1 VLWVRVPP
9 LLPSFKDGSFKN
21 AITKKDKTMAKGL
34 QFFREVRQEGMKV
47 TWLTRKETVTTTVI
61 VFIMIFIMSM
71 FLLFADWVISTSVK
85 FILGN

>member
-1 VLWVRVPP
+1 
-9 LLPSFKDGSFKN
+9 
-21 AITKKDKTMAKGL
+21 MAKGL